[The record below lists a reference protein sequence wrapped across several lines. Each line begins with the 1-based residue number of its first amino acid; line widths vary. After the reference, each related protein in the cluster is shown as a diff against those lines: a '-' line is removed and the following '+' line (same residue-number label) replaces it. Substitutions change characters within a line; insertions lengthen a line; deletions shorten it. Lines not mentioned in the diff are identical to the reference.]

1 MNDGAIDIV
10 FILVSKP
17 STALV
22 LALGSLSSRTMV
34 ANACDRDIV
43 INDVSRGDHQALDD
57 VPLLTPITMFMSLGT

>member
-34 ANACDRDIV
+34 ANVV
-43 INDVSRGDHQALDD
+43 IEIL
-57 VPLLTPITMFMSLGT
+57 LLTMLVEVIIKR